1 MPKLTDAS
9 IKAAACPADKHRIEL
24 SDTACPGLILRVT
37 RAGSKSFLF
46 KYWSPL
52 LSKSVSLTLGSYPAL
67 DLAGARDR
75 IADHRKLIAKD
86 KDPRAEQRHE
96 RQRFV
101 RSEELTFNK
110 LCDKYISEYAKGP
123 GGEENPNKSSWK
135 NDVGYL
141 KKPRLHWGYLPANSI
156 TPDDAA
162 DLLDMIAE
170 TAPVGANRTQSILH
184 TMFKWARQP
193 GTKGRKLVTHNPISD
208 LEQRGGKEK
217 RRERVLTD
225 AEIKTLW
232 WGLDRDDLPADRR
245 TALSLK
251 FILTTM
257 VRPYQSAYAEVS
269 ELLNL
274 DGTDPEYHLP
284 PKRVKRRRPVIV
296 PLSELA
302 CEVLD
307 EALEDKDQVVV
318 FPSRMGDG
326 DIPIRRDALA
336 QALNGKKAEKRKNG
350 TVADR
355 IGIREF
361 LGLAHFTAH
370 DLRRTAATIARR
382 AGAPRADV
390 KAMLDHINGDVTET
404 YDKYDML
411 KEKKAVVKILSDEI
425 RRIVGAGPT
434 ERDARVHQGS
444 VP

>member
-1 MPKLTDAS
+1 
-9 IKAAACPADKHRIEL
+9 
-24 SDTACPGLILRVT
+24 
-37 RAGSKSFLF
+37 
-46 KYWSPL
+46 
-52 LSKSVSLTLGSYPAL
+52 
-67 DLAGARDR
+67 
-75 IADHRKLIAKD
+75 
-86 KDPRAEQRHE
+86 
-96 RQRFV
+96 
-101 RSEELTFNK
+101 
-110 LCDKYISEYAKGP
+110 
-123 GGEENPNKSSWK
+123 
-135 NDVGYL
+135 
-141 KKPRLHWGYLPANSI
+141 
-156 TPDDAA
+156 
-162 DLLDMIAE
+162 
-170 TAPVGANRTQSILH
+170 
-184 TMFKWARQP
+184 
-193 GTKGRKLVTHNPISD
+193 VTHNPISD

-232 WGLDRDDLPADRR
+232 WGLEREDLPADRH
-245 TALSLK
+245 TALGLK

-257 VRPYQSAYAEVS
+257 VRPYQSAYADVS

-434 ERDARVHQGS
+434 ERDARVHQRS

>member
-1 MPKLTDAS
+1 MPKLTDSS
-9 IKAAACPADKHRIEL
+9 IKAAACPADKHRMEL

-86 KDPRAEQRHE
+86 KD
-96 RQRFV
+96 
-101 RSEELTFNK
+101 
-110 LCDKYISEYAKGP
+110 
-123 GGEENPNKSSWK
+123 
-135 NDVGYL
+135 
-141 KKPRLHWGYLPANSI
+141 
-156 TPDDAA
+156 
-162 DLLDMIAE
+162 
-170 TAPVGANRTQSILH
+170 
-184 TMFKWARQP
+184 
-193 GTKGRKLVTHNPISD
+193 
-208 LEQRGGKEK
+208 
-217 RRERVLTD
+217 
-225 AEIKTLW
+225 
-232 WGLDRDDLPADRR
+232 LPADRH
-245 TALSLK
+245 TALGLK

-257 VRPYQSAYAEVS
+257 VRPYQSAYADVS

-336 QALNGKKAEKRKNG
+336 QARNGKKAENRTNG
-350 TVADR
+350 
-355 IGIREF
+355 
-361 LGLAHFTAH
+361 
-370 DLRRTAATIARR
+370 
-382 AGAPRADV
+382 
-390 KAMLDHINGDVTET
+390 
-404 YDKYDML
+404 
-411 KEKKAVVKILSDEI
+411 
-425 RRIVGAGPT
+425 
-434 ERDARVHQGS
+434 
-444 VP
+444 